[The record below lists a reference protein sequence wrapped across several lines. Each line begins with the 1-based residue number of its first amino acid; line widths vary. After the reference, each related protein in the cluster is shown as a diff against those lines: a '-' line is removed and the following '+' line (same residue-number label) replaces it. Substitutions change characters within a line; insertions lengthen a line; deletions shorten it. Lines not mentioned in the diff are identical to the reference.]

1 MQAAYV
7 TIVHYSA
14 TYTRKLRRKNLPNAE
29 SKKICRSAIM
39 AEEIPHF
46 NLNFDFLYTQAND
59 NDIRNENG
67 QRGEKE
73 KRFPDLTEEQRDQ
86 RLVDIETN

>member
-1 MQAAYV
+1 
-7 TIVHYSA
+7 
-14 TYTRKLRRKNLPNAE
+14 
-29 SKKICRSAIM
+29 M

-59 NDIRNENG
+59 NDTRNVNA

-86 RLVDIETN
+86 LLVDVEAKATKRSTNWVVKVLKDTKVHK

>member
-1 MQAAYV
+1 
-7 TIVHYSA
+7 
-14 TYTRKLRRKNLPNAE
+14 
-29 SKKICRSAIM
+29 M

-59 NDIRNENG
+59 NDIRNENA

-73 KRFPDLTEEQRDQ
+73 KRFPDLTEEQREHF
-86 RLVDIETN
+86 LVDVEAKATKSSTNWVVKVFKGTKVHK

>member
-1 MQAAYV
+1 
-7 TIVHYSA
+7 
-14 TYTRKLRRKNLPNAE
+14 
-29 SKKICRSAIM
+29 M

-67 QRGEKE
+67 QRREKE

-86 RLVDIETN
+86 LLVDIEAKATKSSTNWVVKVFKGTRVRK

>member
-1 MQAAYV
+1 
-7 TIVHYSA
+7 
-14 TYTRKLRRKNLPNAE
+14 
-29 SKKICRSAIM
+29 M

-59 NDIRNENG
+59 NDIRNEYA

-86 RLVDIETN
+86 LSVDVEARATKSSTNWVVKVFKGAKVHK